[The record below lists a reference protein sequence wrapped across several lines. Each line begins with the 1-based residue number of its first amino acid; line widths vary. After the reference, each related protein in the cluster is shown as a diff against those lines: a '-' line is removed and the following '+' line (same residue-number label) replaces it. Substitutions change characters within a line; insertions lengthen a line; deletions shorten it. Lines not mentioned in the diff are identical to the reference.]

1 MLQFLRD
8 PLWQSVGVA
17 LAIAALAASFLI
29 YSWQRS
35 RRSVTYDVLSWTNL
49 LTVREQVAGKV
60 QVFYE
65 GEPAKSLTLI
75 VIRVWNSGNQPL
87 LAAEFERPIAF
98 RVETGSRI
106 LSAAVVETD
115 PTGVAAEI
123 EQYQDAVL
131 LKPSLLNPADSVTIK
146 LLVRDMGKALWPDA
160 RIAGVKQITLVR
172 ERKRLGILLAGTG
185 LTLLAA
191 TAYLL
196 ATALPPPEQRA
207 AFGSG
212 AYIGVVT
219 FILGYV
225 CSGIGILNL
234 RRARRRNARLY
245 RPSKNGAS

>member
-1 MLQFLRD
+1 MLHFLRD

-35 RRSVTYDVLSWTNL
+35 RRAVTYDVLSWTNL

-75 VIRVWNSGNQPL
+75 VLRVWNSGNQPL
-87 LAAEFERPIAF
+87 LAAEFERPIAL
-98 RVETGSRI
+98 VESVSRI

-115 PTGVAAEI
+115 PTGIGTEI

-146 LLVRDMGKALWPDA
+146 LLVRDMGKALWPDS

-185 LTLLAA
+185 LTFLAA

-234 RRARRRNARLY
+234 RRARRKNARLY
-245 RPSKNGAS
+245 QPSKNGA